1 MYEKIKIRKTISDH
15 KIIKTEFF
23 NCNGDILKDEDFQN
37 DILKLVT
44 VYNYEN
50 NIILEERFNE
60 EGKLVWRN
68 EEIFDEVGNKIKEY
82 NGLGEKLQKSF
93 YLYDENK
100 RLSSITILDSDER
113 TIRTMIY
120 EYVNGNEYE
129 KHFNSTGVLE
139 SFTIT
144 KYNEKSQRVRIIHFE
159 NPTFN
164 SLNNYQ
170 SENFQEYFKLMDVF
184 NYDIKGKKKDIQL
197 SIHFLK
203 YDIVYEYDK
212 FGNEKL
218 CEESKFHEDFG
229 KTHLTIL
236 RANYNEYNE
245 NNLLV
250 KNSSF
255 EIHTGWDEQ
264 DETHYEYSFNENGD
278 IINKTTDTGFK
289 KIIEKFEY
297 NEHGK
302 LVYHIENHNNSE
314 FTKERFYDDYGNK
327 ILEIEK
333 YDYEDEEKEENTT
346 KYEIE
351 YYK

>member
-1 MYEKIKIRKTISDH
+1 
-15 KIIKTEFF
+15 
-23 NCNGDILKDEDFQN
+23 
-37 DILKLVT
+37 
-44 VYNYEN
+44 
-50 NIILEERFNE
+50 
-60 EGKLVWRN
+60 
-68 EEIFDEVGNKIKEY
+68 
-82 NGLGEKLQKSF
+82 
-93 YLYDENK
+93 
-100 RLSSITILDSDER
+100 
-113 TIRTMIY
+113 
-120 EYVNGNEYE
+120 
-129 KHFNSTGVLE
+129 
-139 SFTIT
+139 
-144 KYNEKSQRVRIIHFE
+144 
-159 NPTFN
+159 
-164 SLNNYQ
+164 
-170 SENFQEYFKLMDVF
+170 MDVF